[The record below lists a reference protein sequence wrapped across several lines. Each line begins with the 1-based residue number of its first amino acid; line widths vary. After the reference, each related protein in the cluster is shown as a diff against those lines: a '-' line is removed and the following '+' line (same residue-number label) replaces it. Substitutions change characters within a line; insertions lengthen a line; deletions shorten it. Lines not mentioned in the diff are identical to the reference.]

1 MIQFK
6 LKCADNHEFEAWFRD
21 GATYDT
27 QSKAGEIECPMCGDR
42 SVTKAPM
49 APRAIRSAGERGA
62 SEDRAREVAHQILRA
77 VGKLRE
83 QVEKS
88 SDYVGGEFAE
98 EARRIHYG
106 ETDQRNIYGEAT
118 ADETKELDDEGI
130 EFARIPWFPRKN
142 N

>member
-6 LKCADNHEFEAWFRD
+6 LKCADHHEFEAWFRD
-21 GATYDT
+21 GATYDA
-27 QSKAGEIECPMCGDR
+27 QSKAGEIECPMCGNR

-49 APRAIRSAGERGA
+49 APRAIRSAGDRGGA
-62 SEDRAREVAHQILRA
+62 EDRAREVASQILQA

-83 QVEKS
+83 EVEKS
-88 SDYVGGEFAE
+88 SDYVGEEFAE

-106 ETDQRNIYGEAT
+106 EKDQRNIYGEAT
-118 ADETKELDDEGI
+118 AEETKELDDEGI
-130 EFARIPWFPRKN
+130 EYSTIPWFPRKN

>member
-6 LKCADNHEFEAWFRD
+6 LKCADSHEFEAWFRD
-21 GATYDT
+21 GATYDA

-49 APRAIRSAGERGA
+49 APRSIRSAGERSA
-62 SEDRAREVAHQILRA
+62 ADNRARQVAHQILESI
-77 VGKLRE
+77 GKLRE

-88 SDYVGGEFAE
+88 SEYVGGEFAE

-118 ADETKELDDEGI
+118 AEETKGLDDEGV
-130 EFARIPWFPRKN
+130 EYASIPWFPRKN